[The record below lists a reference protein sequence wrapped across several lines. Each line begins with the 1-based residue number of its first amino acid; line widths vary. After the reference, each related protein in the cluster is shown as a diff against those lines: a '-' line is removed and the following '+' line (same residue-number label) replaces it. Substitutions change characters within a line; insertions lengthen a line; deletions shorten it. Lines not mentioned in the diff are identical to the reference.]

1 MTITAVDGPIVV
13 SFSYACGGEGTSSY
27 FDYLMIQKGSTTIV
41 NKYAQGSSTTESTL
55 KVVGPMAIQLNA
67 GEKLVFTY
75 RKDYSGDGS
84 YDYARIIDLTVNGVE
99 AELTA

>member
-1 MTITAVDGPIVV
+1 
-13 SFSYACGGEGTSSY
+13 
-27 FDYLMIQKGSTTIV
+27 
-41 NKYAQGSSTTESTL
+41 
-55 KVVGPMAIQLNA
+55 MAIQLNA